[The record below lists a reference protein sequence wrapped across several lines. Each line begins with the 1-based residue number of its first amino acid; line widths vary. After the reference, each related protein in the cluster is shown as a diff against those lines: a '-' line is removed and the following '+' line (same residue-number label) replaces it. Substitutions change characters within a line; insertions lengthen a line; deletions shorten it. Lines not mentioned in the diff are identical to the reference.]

1 MIGEEGHIQ
10 GKTVEG
16 QSFSSSC
23 FFLGLFAWK
32 EHSERSTG
40 FCFVNKSFRSLLSEE
55 LQTCRKANGMW
66 YHKH

>member
-32 EHSERSTG
+32 EQSERSTG
-40 FCFVNKSFRSLLSEE
+40 FCFVNKSFRSLLSE
-55 LQTCRKANGMW
+55 
-66 YHKH
+66 